1 MRNTLFARE
10 LQEDGNERR
19 SSMKTILVVED
30 ERHLQT
36 LYSQELAAEGY
47 QVIAVG
53 NGGEALEKLKHNAI
67 DLAILD
73 IKLENEDGLEVL
85 RNMMAQQRG
94 LKVILNT
101 AYSSYRNDFKSW
113 SAEDY
118 IVKSSNLDEL
128 ISKVR
133 EYAPL

>member
-1 MRNTLFARE
+1 
-10 LQEDGNERR
+10 
-19 SSMKTILVVED
+19 MKTILVVED
-30 ERHLQT
+30 EKHLQI
-36 LYSQELAAEGY
+36 LYAQELAAEGY
-47 QVIAVG
+47 NVIAVG
-53 NGGEALEKLKHNAI
+53 TGGEALEKVKNNPI

-73 IKLENEDGLEVL
+73 IKLDEENGLEVL
-85 RNMMAQQRG
+85 RNMMEHRRG

-133 EYAPL
+133 KLAPL

>member
-1 MRNTLFARE
+1 
-10 LQEDGNERR
+10 
-19 SSMKTILVVED
+19 MKTILVVED
-30 ERHLQT
+30 ERHLQA

-47 QVIAVG
+47 NVITAG
-53 NGGEALEKLKHNAI
+53 NGGEALEKIKNNAI

-85 RNMMAQQRG
+85 RNMMAHQRG

-128 ISKVR
+128 ISRVR
-133 EYAPL
+133 EFAPLEPGC

>member
-1 MRNTLFARE
+1 
-10 LQEDGNERR
+10 
-19 SSMKTILVVED
+19 MKTILVVED
-30 ERHLQT
+30 EKHLQI
-36 LYSQELAAEGY
+36 LYAQELAAEGY
-47 QVIAVG
+47 QVLTAK
-53 NGGEALEKLKHNAI
+53 NGSEALEKIRTSPI

-73 IKLENEDGLEVL
+73 IKLEDGSENGLEVL
-85 RNMMAQQRG
+85 RKIMEEKRG

-128 ISKVR
+128 LSKVR
-133 EYAPL
+133 KLAPL

>member
-1 MRNTLFARE
+1 
-10 LQEDGNERR
+10 
-19 SSMKTILVVED
+19 MKTILVIED
-30 ERHLQT
+30 EKHLQT
-36 LYSQELAAEGY
+36 LYALELGAEGY
-47 QVIAVG
+47 NVVTVG
-53 NGGEALEKLKHNAI
+53 SGNEALERLRNNRV

-73 IKLENEDGLEVL
+73 IKLENENGLEVL
-85 RNMMAQQRG
+85 RNLMEQQRD

-101 AYSSYRNDFKSW
+101 AYSTYRNDFKSW

-128 ISKVR
+128 ISRVR

>member
-1 MRNTLFARE
+1 
-10 LQEDGNERR
+10 
-19 SSMKTILVVED
+19 MKTILVVED
-30 ERHLQT
+30 EKHLQA
-36 LYSQELAAEGY
+36 LYALELNAEGY
-47 QVIAVG
+47 NVITVG
-53 NGGEALEKLKHNAI
+53 SGGEALEKLKNNRI

-73 IKLENEDGLEVL
+73 IKLENENGLEVL
-85 RNMMAQQRG
+85 RNLMEQQRD

-101 AYSSYRNDFKSW
+101 AYSTYRHDFKSW

-128 ISKVR
+128 ISRVR

>member
-1 MRNTLFARE
+1 
-10 LQEDGNERR
+10 
-19 SSMKTILVVED
+19 MKTILVVED
-30 ERHLQT
+30 ERHLQA
-36 LYSQELAAEGY
+36 LYSQELVAEGY
-47 QVIAVG
+47 RVITAG
-53 NGGEALEKLKHNAI
+53 NGGEALEKIKNNAI

-85 RNMMAQQRG
+85 RNMMEHHRG

-101 AYSSYRNDFKSW
+101 AYSGYRNDFKSW